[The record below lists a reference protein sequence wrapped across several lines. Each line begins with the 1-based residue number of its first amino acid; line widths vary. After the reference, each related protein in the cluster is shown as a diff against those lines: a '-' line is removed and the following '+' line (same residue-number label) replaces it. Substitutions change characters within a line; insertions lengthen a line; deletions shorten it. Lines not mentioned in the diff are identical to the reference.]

1 VATFSWILLVLA
13 VVDIVFTIAQLFMLK
28 GMKLI
33 IHEMHIGL
41 AWLLVVGPPVFV
53 LLLAILAL
61 NDKDTGVLWLL
72 MGYGL
77 LAIAGVFQAAATVPI
92 LARRREWDA
101 QNKQRDSVRG
111 IN

>member
-1 VATFSWILLVLA
+1 MLIFSWILLVLA
-13 VVDIVFTIAQLFMLK
+13 IVDIVFTIGQLIMLK

-41 AWLLVVGPPVFV
+41 AWLFVVGPPVFV
-53 LLLAILAL
+53 LAFAILSLNEKELAL
-61 NDKDTGVLWLL
+61 FWLVSGYVVLV
-72 MGYGL
+72 
-77 LAIAGVFQAAATVPI
+77 IAGVFQAAATVPI